1 MAYVTPIDVDKFRN
15 EMQKTKFKHKMV
27 LLLGAGC
34 STPVIPVARDIVNE
48 LLVEDGKP
56 PLKESDPVDYSY
68 HVTRL
73 IEADA
78 DRQTYF
84 RDKCKDKGPTEAHR
98 NLAQLVEALLADG
111 QPPLILT
118 TNFDPLL
125 EKALNVAGVETM
137 VHDLVGGQ
145 KSVDD
150 LWSELQDNERTNTV
164 AVVKLLGGT
173 TKGTVR
179 LELERGVD
187 IAHALTMLLP
197 DTSRVVV
204 VGYSGADRGVADL
217 FGHLFKDRGNIDPK
231 NLYWCTEAGKGS
243 PYADP
248 RNHVAF
254 AFRERHSK
262 WVDSVDFASVIAAIG
277 GEKEKKTTEREDLIA
292 IFLSD
297 AAALHNA
304 ADSARTNQA
313 QCLFI
318 DSLVKRVERKIEDS
332 APEFQRHVVRQ
343 AAFRELQTTIQSATA
358 LCSTFT
364 QPGAYRRLL
373 RHKLDADKF
382 SAVYERFSDT
392 LFALGITEVEDASG
406 WRAAQ
411 DLDHRHTEEVLKVI
425 ESDEADHT
433 ANAALAT
440 MQTAHHPKKR
450 PRLIADG
457 EEIGELRKDMMR
469 RNKAQTDARAKGDDE
484 GQGKDAWEIYYK
496 EIVFSKDDDDDKI
509 ELGDG
514 AFGKVYKGQFQGQG
528 VAIKSVKILT
538 PKLRSMARKEIAVMA
553 RLGHPHVVTFFG
565 ATVQKTKAH
574 LVLQLCRCSLHRLIY
589 HTDHEDFAGIHFD
602 DVMRMRFAKET
613 ASGLEYLHD
622 SRVVHRDIKPEN
634 LLYEHEGDDAQ
645 LKIIDF
651 GFAREFTGSQL
662 CKTPALS
669 LGYGAP
675 EVLEVAARFSPS
687 PDKGKKT
694 LSLLSTGGYDKSCD
708 LWSLGVILYAML
720 AGYPPFHSRKNMTAE
735 AMLERVK
742 GGDFKFPE
750 AEWAGVSAEA
760 KDLVRG
766 LLTVDSSK
774 RLTAEDAAKHPWLAK
789 LRMEK
794 EELGLYDS
802 DLMSPAILTAQSEPP
817 PAAPNLKRKR
827 SLPCIVT
834 ETINVVAR
842 QVRQGHKAVPGV
854 TDNIGASS
862 LMQRRAKRSRS
873 SASSSSTDPGRLSVD
888 SLPSLASPPEG
899 PRLLESAP
907 PKAAPPSVAAL
918 PPFPTVTELKSP
930 PLDDPA
936 EA

>member
-1 MAYVTPIDVDKFRN
+1 MARASRSNSVVYEITNFHRREEDRVDSSHF
-15 EMQKTKFKHKMV
+15 
-27 LLLGAGC
+27 
-34 STPVIPVARDIVNE
+34 E
-48 LLVEDGKP
+48 LLKVLGTGNYGK
-56 PLKESDPVDYSY
+56 V
-68 HVTRL
+68 
-73 IEADA
+73 
-78 DRQTYF
+78 F
-84 RDKCKDKGPTEAHR
+84 
-98 NLAQLVEALLADG
+98 LVR
-111 QPPLILT
+111 
-118 TNFDPLL
+118 
-125 EKALNVAGVETM
+125 K
-137 VHDLVGGQ
+137 
-145 KSVDD
+145 
-150 LWSELQDNERTNTV
+150 
-164 AVVKLLGGT
+164 
-173 TKGTVR
+173 TKGTNIGKPYAMKVLR
-179 LELERGVD
+179 KASLEADSGWTDEEQKRAKDEAASQQRTERSILEAVQLAPFLVQLHYAFQTDDKLHLILDYVSGGELFHH
-187 IAHALTMLLP
+187 HALHFAKHKTFPEEDARVYVAEVALALGHLHGIGIIYRDIKLENILLDSEGHVVLTDFGLSKEMWAADDRTNSYVGTVDYMAP
-197 DTSRVVV
+197 ELVLGSEATGGYTKAVDWWSFGVLLYELVFGRTPFAPTEEDRRRPEAELTKRQLQRIIREEPAWPDEASPELLSILVELLQKDPEKRLGYGPRGSDDVHSHDFFSAIRWEDVRDKRLVPPFRPALQGELDTSNFDAEFTQMDAVISPSVTRGELFRGFSFVAPSVLYDPSALFPKGAPV
-204 VGYSGADRGVADL
+204 DDDSFQAKYTLADRSEAL
-217 FGHLFKDRGNIDPK
+217 GHGSYSVCKKCVEKSTGKEFAVKIISSRRCTPEREIRILKKCSGQANIISIIDSFKDDMHHYIVMPVMR
-231 NLYWCTEAGKGS
+231 
-243 PYADP
+243 
-248 RNHVAF
+248 
-254 AFRERHSK
+254 
-262 WVDSVDFASVIAAIG
+262 G
-277 GEKEKKTTEREDLIA
+277 GELLDRIRIRKRFTEMEAAKIFKSLIKA
-292 IFLSD
+292 
-297 AAALHNA
+297 
-304 ADSARTNQA
+304 
-313 QCLFI
+313 
-318 DSLVKRVERKIEDS
+318 
-332 APEFQRHVVRQ
+332 VR
-343 AAFRELQTTIQSATA
+343 F
-358 LCSTFT
+358 
-364 QPGAYRRLL
+364 
-373 RHKLDADKF
+373 
-382 SAVYERFSDT
+382 
-392 LFALGITEVEDASG
+392 
-406 WRAAQ
+406 
-411 DLDHRHTEEVLKVI
+411 
-425 ESDEADHT
+425 
-433 ANAALAT
+433 
-440 MQTAHHPKKR
+440 
-450 PRLIADG
+450 
-457 EEIGELRKDMMR
+457 
-469 RNKAQTDARAKGDDE
+469 
-484 GQGKDAWEIYYK
+484 
-496 EIVFSKDDDDDKI
+496 
-509 ELGDG
+509 
-514 AFGKVYKGQFQGQG
+514 
-528 VAIKSVKILT
+528 
-538 PKLRSMARKEIAVMA
+538 
-553 RLGHPHVVTFFG
+553 
-565 ATVQKTKAH
+565 
-574 LVLQLCRCSLHRLIY
+574 LHRN
-589 HTDHEDFAGIHFD
+589 GI
-602 DVMRMRFAKET
+602 
-613 ASGLEYLHD
+613 
-622 SRVVHRDIKPEN
+622 VHRDIKPEN